1 VADSLAALKK
11 LVFEEKRFEAA
22 EVLDA
27 LRDNYENNPTLRLT
41 LMNHAP
47 KYGNDDDGV
56 DSIAAEVFDRI
67 TDTVPKYKNSFG
79 GAFRPGFS
87 TPSTH
92 VLYGMKCG
100 ATPDGRRHRE
110 TFAFGIGPMQG
121 YNRNGPTAVARSV
134 TRFAHRK
141 ATHGLAFSQ
150 TLPPGTLTGPEDFEK
165 LEAFIR
171 SYLDM
176 GGRYIH
182 YNVQDVETLKD
193 AKVHPEKH
201 RDIIVRVHGMN
212 AYFVNLDPL
221 IQDDII
227 SRAEHCV

>member
-1 VADSLAALKK
+1 
-11 LVFEEKRFEAA
+11 
-22 EVLDA
+22 
-27 LRDNYENNPTLRLT
+27 
-41 LMNHAP
+41 
-47 KYGNDDDGV
+47 
-56 DSIAAEVFDRI
+56 
-67 TDTVPKYKNSFG
+67 
-79 GAFRPGFS
+79 
-87 TPSTH
+87 
-92 VLYGMKCG
+92 
-100 ATPDGRRHRE
+100 
-110 TFAFGIGPMQG
+110 MQG

-134 TRFAHRK
+134 TRFPHSK

-150 TLPPGTLTGPEDFEK
+150 TLPPGTITSREDVEK
-165 LEAFIR
+165 VNAFIR
-171 SYLDM
+171 SYLDI

-227 SRAEHCV
+227 NRAEHCV